1 MQKSMMQAMR
11 EGISRVSGKVAD
23 MPVQEVILA
32 RMLMT
37 GGDLVM
43 TRLTELLRPH
53 GLSESDFRTLVVLF
67 SSNEGGVHPSEL
79 CHFATQKPTNMTR
92 IADGLVARGMAT
104 RRHSE
109 ADRRRI
115 LIQIS
120 PSGRRLVKSV
130 LPLLFPRVRS
140 LFSVLNK
147 QEKSQLDRI
156 LGKLTNH
163 LAEQALTEKD
173 AP

>member
-1 MQKSMMQAMR
+1 MQAMR
-11 EGISRVSGKVAD
+11 EGIERVSGKVDD

-32 RMLMT
+32 RMLMV
-37 GGDLVM
+37 GGDLI
-43 TRLTELLRPH
+43 TARLTDLLRPH

-67 SSNEGGVHPSEL
+67 SSNDGMAHPSEL
-79 CHFATQKPTNMTR
+79 CAFATQKPTNMTR
-92 IADGLVARGMAT
+92 IADGLVAHALAT

-120 PSGRRLVKSV
+120 PAGKRFVKKI
-130 LPLLFPRVRS
+130 LPQLFPRVRT

-147 QEKSQLDRI
+147 QEKNQLDHI
-156 LGKLTNH
+156 LSKLIAH
-163 LAEQALTEKD
+163 VGEQTLNEKD